1 MSGRLWL
8 KKDGGGGGDGGGDGW
23 MIDND
28 YRSRRWID
36 VFYFI
41 YFAKRSIVRFIPSSF
56 AFSRFDRSSNS
67 SFRFDFSLS
76 IGEGEGGKDSSTRDL
91 LIESIERSKYNG
103 VRATNSR
110 ACVCTAAVW
119 ETKKVNGDGIK
130 DEGTSE
136 TRR

>member
-41 YFAKRSIVRFIPSSF
+41 YFAKRSIVRDSIDLRTRLFDSIFLFPSG
-56 AFSRFDRSSNS
+56 D
-67 SFRFDFSLS
+67 
-76 IGEGEGGKDSSTRDL
+76 GEGGEDSSTRDL